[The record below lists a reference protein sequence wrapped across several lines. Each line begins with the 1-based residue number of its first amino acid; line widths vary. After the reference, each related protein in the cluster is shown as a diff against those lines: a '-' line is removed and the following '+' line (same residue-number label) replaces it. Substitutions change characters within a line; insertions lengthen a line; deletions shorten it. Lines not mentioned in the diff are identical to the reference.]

1 MTARIYKP
9 SKNAMQSGQGRS
21 KEWVFEYEPAAPRE
35 IDPLMGWTS
44 STDTQSQVHL
54 RFDSK
59 EDAIAYATRNGIPYS
74 VQEEAQKT
82 MRKKSYAENFAY
94 GRRKMWT
101 H

>member
-21 KEWVFEYEPAAPRE
+21 KEWLLVYEPAAQRD

-44 STDTQSQVHL
+44 TTDMQSQIRL
-54 RFDSK
+54 NFASK
-59 EDAIAYATRNGIPYS
+59 EEAIAYAERNGIPYL
-74 VQEEAQKT
+74 VQEETTHQV
-82 MRKKSYAENFAY
+82 RSKSYADNFRF
-94 GRRKMWT
+94 GRRKAWT

>member
-9 SKNAMQSGQGRS
+9 SKNAMQSGKGRT
-21 KEWVFEYEPAAPRE
+21 KEWLLEYEPAAPRE

-59 EDAIAYATRNGIPYS
+59 EDAIAYATRNGIPFTI
-74 VQEEAQKT
+74 QEEKP
-82 MRKKSYAENFAY
+82 RKLRKQSYADNFKY
-94 GRRKMWT
+94 GRRIAWT

>member
-9 SKNAMQSGQGRS
+9 SKNAMQSGQGRT
-21 KEWVFEYEPAAPRE
+21 KEWLLEFEPAAPRE

-44 STDTQSQVHL
+44 SSDTLAQVRL

-59 EDAIAYATRNGIPYS
+59 EAAIAYATRHGIAFRVEEPRPRK
-74 VQEEAQKT
+74 VQQ
-82 MRKKSYAENFAY
+82 KSYADNFKY
-94 GRRKMWT
+94 GRRSAWT